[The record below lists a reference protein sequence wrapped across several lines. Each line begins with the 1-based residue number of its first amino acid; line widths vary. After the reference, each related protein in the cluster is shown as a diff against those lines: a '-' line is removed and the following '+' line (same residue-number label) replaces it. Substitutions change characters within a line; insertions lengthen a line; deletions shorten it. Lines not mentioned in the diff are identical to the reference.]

1 MSKANKVLVIE
12 RVIESLGLLAIRNSL
27 VWTVEKCGISGAQ
40 KEWINTGLEMVTKT
54 SLLILDSSTSGLDS
68 SNNAPCV

>member
-27 VWTVEKCGISGAQ
+27 VWTVEKHGISGAQ
-40 KEWINTGLEMVTKT
+40 KERINTGLEMVTKT

-68 SNNAPCV
+68 SNNGPCV